1 MIFMC
6 ISCYAVRETKA
17 IDKPSLTETVAQV
30 SSLTRIYLNYPF
42 LCGAGSNEETQ
53 NLFMKQKSLK
63 KEIK

>member
-1 MIFMC
+1 M
-6 ISCYAVRETKA
+6 KA

-42 LCGAGSNEETQ
+42 LCGAGSNEENQ